1 MPEQSNAED
10 QSLNEKAEARPA
22 IRERREE
29 SLQGD
34 TPRESTARATAWE
47 RLKFGTVIILSGD

>member
-1 MPEQSNAED
+1 MVEQSNAQD
-10 QSLNEKAEARPA
+10 QSLHEKAEARPA

-34 TPRESTARATAWE
+34 TRNEGTELATAWE
-47 RLKFGTVIILSGD
+47 RLKL